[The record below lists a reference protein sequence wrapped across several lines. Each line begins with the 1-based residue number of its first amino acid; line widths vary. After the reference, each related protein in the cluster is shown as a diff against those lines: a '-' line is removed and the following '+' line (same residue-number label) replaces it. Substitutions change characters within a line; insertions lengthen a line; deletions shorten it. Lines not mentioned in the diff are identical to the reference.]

1 MANVLTEQQAQALSE
16 RALRLIN
23 ADGAQVRV
31 VSRDAGHL
39 RVGANQITTGG
50 THADVTVE
58 LTARLGSRE
67 ATVQVNQSTQDELA
81 RAAARAVDAARLAPE
96 NPELMPFPTPEPA
109 PAVQAEFASTANL
122 DADSRVRTATAIIER
137 AEAVDMVG
145 AAFFTHDV
153 TSTAVAN
160 TAGLFRYHRA
170 SRAALSTTMR
180 TADGRGSGWA
190 GSTHNDA
197 DRLESVAA
205 LADRAIGK
213 AAGSQNAQPIAPG
226 RYTVVLER
234 AAVAPLIQRWAAALD
249 ARAAAEGRSAM
260 ARPDGGSAIGETLA
274 ADGLTVVSDP
284 TDAEVLGRPF
294 TDDGV
299 PLHRTV
305 WLRNGILEHLSA
317 TRYWAAQHGMDPLPY
332 DGDLI
337 VTGTEQSLESLVAT
351 VERGLLV
358 TRLWYIRE
366 VDRRTLTVTGL
377 TRDGTFL
384 IENGRIVR
392 GVANLRFNQ
401 SIVALLRQVR
411 AVGPSERTLATGS
424 GDAGP
429 AIVVPPLVVS
439 DFQFTSA
446 SDAV

>member
-1 MANVLTEQQAQALSE
+1 MANVLTEQQAQALTE

-67 ATVQVNQSTQDELA
+67 ATVQVNQTTQDELA
-81 RAAARAVDAARLAPE
+81 RAAARVVEAARLAPE
-96 NPELMPFPTPEPA
+96 NPELMPFPTSEPA

-122 DADSRVRTATAIIER
+122 DADSRVRTASALIER
-137 AEAVDMVG
+137 AEAAGMVG
-145 AAFFTHDV
+145 AAFLTHDV
-153 TSTAVAN
+153 TSTAIAN
-160 TAGLFRYHRA
+160 TADLFRYHRA
-170 SRAALSTTMR
+170 SRAAFSTTMR
-180 TADGRGSGWA
+180 TPDGRGSGWA
-190 GSTHNDA
+190 GSTHNDW
-197 DRLESVAA
+197 DRVASVAT

-213 AAGSQNAQPIAPG
+213 AAGSQDAQPVAPG
-226 RYTVVLER
+226 QYTVVLER

-249 ARAAAEGRSAM
+249 ARAAAEGRSPM
-260 ARPDGGSAIGETLA
+260 ARPNGGSAIGEMLA
-274 ADGLTVVSDP
+274 AESLSVVSDP
-284 TDAEVLGRPF
+284 TDTDVLGRPF
-294 TDDGV
+294 TDEGA
-299 PLHRTV
+299 PLGRTV
-305 WLRNGILEHLSA
+305 WLRNGILEQLSA
-317 TRYWAAQHGMDPLPY
+317 TRYWAAQHGADPLPY
-332 DGDLI
+332 DGEF
-337 VTGTEQSLESLVAT
+337 VVAGTEQSLESLVAT

-358 TRLWYIRE
+358 TRLWYIRD
-366 VDRRTLTVTGL
+366 VDARTLTVTGL

-411 AVGPSERTLATGS
+411 AVGRSERTLTTGS

-439 DFQFTSA
+439 DFRFTSA